1 METRANYILIGCFT
15 LAVIVGAFGFVYWFH
30 HVGGTGERVS
40 YRVVFQGPIGGLR
53 SGASVT
59 FNGIRVGEVT
69 DLSLDPQD
77 PKQALATI
85 SVNADTPVR
94 ADTEVSLDSQ
104 GLTGIAVLALRGG
117 SASAG
122 PVTAKSGDMP
132 LLTAGSS
139 ASQDMMAAARDV
151 ARRID
156 LLLAENQEAIKK
168 SLRNIETFTDMLSR
182 NSESVQ
188 TSVRNIETF
197 TNSLAKNS
205 EKIDGILAGADR
217 VMGSADRV
225 MNSAERLLGGAD
237 GKGDVPEALRAFKV
251 LAENLDKK
259 LDGLIIDGRRTLN
272 TIDRAVR
279 NFDEN
284 PSRIIFGGGRPATG
298 SAQPQQRRPL
308 NSVR

>member
-15 LAVIVGAFGFVYWFH
+15 LAVVMSAFGFVYWFH
-30 HVGGTGERVS
+30 HVGGTGDRTG

-69 DLSLDPQD
+69 ELSLDPKD

-85 SVNADTPVR
+85 SVSADTPIL

-117 SASAG
+117 SASAASLA
-122 PVTAKSGDMP
+122 AKQGDMP
-132 LLTAGSS
+132 LLVAGSS
-139 ASQDMMAAARDV
+139 SSQDMMAAARDV

-156 LLLAENQEAIKK
+156 GLIADNQEAIKK
-168 SLRNIETFTDMLSR
+168 SLKNIETFTEMLSR
-182 NSESVQ
+182 NSESLQ
-188 TSVRNIETF
+188 LSVRNIETF
-197 TNSLAKNS
+197 TDSLAKNS
-205 EKIDGILAGADR
+205 SKLDNIMSSVDR
-217 VMGSADRV
+217 IM
-225 MNSAERLLGGAD
+225 GGAD
-237 GKGDVPEALRAFKV
+237 GKGDVPEAVRAFKV

-259 LDGLIIDGRRTLN
+259 LDGLITDGRRTLN
-272 TIDRAVR
+272 TVDRAVR

-298 SAQPQQRRPL
+298 GAQPRRPL
-308 NSVR
+308 GAVQ

>member
-15 LAVIVGAFGFVYWFH
+15 LAVIMAAFGFVYWFH
-30 HVGGTGERVS
+30 HVGGTGERMA

-69 DLSLDPQD
+69 DLSLDPKD
-77 PKQALATI
+77 PRQALATI
-85 SVNADTPVR
+85 SVNTDTPIR

-117 SASAG
+117 SANAG
-122 PVTAKSGDMP
+122 PLTAKSGDMP
-132 LLTAGSS
+132 LLAANSS

-156 LLLAENQEAIKK
+156 SLLADNQEAIKK

-182 NSESVQ
+182 NSDSLQV
-188 TSVRNIETF
+188 SVRNIETF
-197 TNSLAKNS
+197 TNTLSKNS
-205 EKIDGILAGADR
+205 EKVDNIMASVDR
-217 VMGSADRV
+217 IM
-225 MNSAERLLGGAD
+225 GGAD
-237 GKGDVPEALRAFKV
+237 GKGDVPEAVRAFRV

-259 LDGLIIDGRRTLN
+259 LDGLIADGRRTLN
-272 TIDRAVR
+272 TVDRAVR

-298 SAQPQQRRPL
+298 GAQQQRRPL
-308 NSVR
+308 GSVQ

>member
-1 METRANYILIGCFT
+1 METRANYILIGLFT
-15 LAVIVGAFGFVYWFH
+15 LATVLGAFGFVYWFH
-30 HVGGTGERVS
+30 HVGGTGERVT

-69 DLSLDPQD
+69 DLSLDAKD
-77 PKQALATI
+77 PKNSIATI
-85 SVNADTPVR
+85 SVESTTPVR

-117 SASAG
+117 SSSAG
-122 PVTAKSGDMP
+122 PVTAKMDDVP
-132 LLTAGSS
+132 VLNAGSS

-156 LLLAENQEAIKK
+156 AVLVENQQTLKN
-168 SLRNIETFTDMLSR
+168 SLKNIESFTEMLAKNSDSLSKSVKNIESFTDA
-182 NSESVQ
+182 
-188 TSVRNIETF
+188 
-197 TNSLAKNS
+197 LAKNS
-205 EKIDGILAGADR
+205 EKVDRILVGADR
-217 VMGSADRV
+217 VLGNVDTLM
-225 MNSAERLLGGAD
+225 AE
-237 GKGDVPEALRAFKV
+237 KGDVPEAVRAFKT

-259 LDGLIIDGRRTLN
+259 LDGLVVDGRRTLN

-284 PSRIIFGGGRPATG
+284 PSRIIFGGGRPA
-298 SAQPQQRRPL
+298 AAPRRQ
-308 NSVR
+308 

>member
-15 LAVIVGAFGFVYWFH
+15 LAVIMGAFGFVYWFH
-30 HVGGTGERVS
+30 HVGGTGDRTS

-69 DLSLDPQD
+69 DLSLDPKD

-85 SVNADTPVR
+85 SIDTNTPIR

-122 PVTAKSGDMP
+122 PLTAKQGDMP

-156 LLLAENQEAIKK
+156 ALLADNQEAIKK
-168 SLRNIETFTDMLSR
+168 SLKNIETFTDMLSR
-182 NSESVQ
+182 NSESLQ

-205 EKIDGILAGADR
+205 EKIDNIMTSVDR
-217 VMGSADRV
+217 IM
-225 MNSAERLLGGAD
+225 GGAD
-237 GKGDVPEALRAFKV
+237 GKGDVPEAVRAFRV

-259 LDGLIIDGRRTLN
+259 LDGLIADGRRTLN
-272 TIDRAVR
+272 TVDRAVR

-298 SAQPQQRRPL
+298 GAQQQPRRPL
-308 NSVR
+308 GSVQ

>member
-15 LAVIVGAFGFVYWFH
+15 LAVIMGAFGFVYWFH
-30 HVGGTGERVS
+30 HVGGTGERTS
-40 YRVVFQGPIGGLR
+40 YRVVFEGPIGGLR

-69 DLSLDPQD
+69 DLSLDPKD

-85 SVNADTPVR
+85 SINTDTPIR
-94 ADTEVSLDSQ
+94 ADTEVNLDTQ

-117 SASAG
+117 SAAAG
-122 PVTAKSGDMP
+122 PLTARQGDMP

-156 LLLAENQEAIKK
+156 ALLADNQEAIKK
-168 SLRNIETFTDMLSR
+168 SLRNIENFTDMLAR
-182 NSESVQ
+182 NSESLQ
-188 TSVRNIETF
+188 TSVHNIETF

-205 EKIDGILAGADR
+205 EKVDNIVASVDR
-217 VMGSADRV
+217 IMGGS
-225 MNSAERLLGGAD
+225 D
-237 GKGDVPEALRAFKV
+237 GKGDVPEAVRAFKV

-259 LDGLIIDGRRTLN
+259 LDGLIVDGRRTLN

-298 SAQPQQRRPL
+298 GAQQRRPL
-308 NSVR
+308 GSAQ

>member
-15 LAVIVGAFGFVYWFH
+15 LAVILGAFGFVYWFH
-30 HVGGTGERVS
+30 HVGGTGDRMT
-40 YRVVFQGPIGGLR
+40 YRVMFQGPIGGLR

-69 DLSLDPQD
+69 DLSLDPKD
-77 PKQALATI
+77 PRNSLATI
-85 SVNADTPVR
+85 SIEATTPIR

-117 SASAG
+117 SASAA
-122 PVTAKSGDMP
+122 PLTAKSGDVP
-132 LLTAGSS
+132 LLSAGSS

-156 LLLAENQEAIKK
+156 SVLVENQAALKN
-168 SLRNIETFTDMLSR
+168 SLKNIEAFTDMLAK
-182 NSESVQ
+182 NSDSLSKAV
-188 TSVRNIETF
+188 TNIETF

-205 EKIDGILAGADR
+205 EKVDR
-217 VMGSADRV
+217 IMASVDTMMSD
-225 MNSAERLLGGAD
+225 
-237 GKGDVPEALRAFKV
+237 KGDVPEAVRAFRT

-259 LDGLIIDGRRTLN
+259 LDGLIVDGRRTLN
-272 TIDRAVR
+272 TVDRAVR

-284 PSRIIFGGGRPATG
+284 PSRIIFGGGRPATAP
-298 SAQPQQRRPL
+298 AQQQRRPQTTGGTRPL
-308 NSVR
+308 Q